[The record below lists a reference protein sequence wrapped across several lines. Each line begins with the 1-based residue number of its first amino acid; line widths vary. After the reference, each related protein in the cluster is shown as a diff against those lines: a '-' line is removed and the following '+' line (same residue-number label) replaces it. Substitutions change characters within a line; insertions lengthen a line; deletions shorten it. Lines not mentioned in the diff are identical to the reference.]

1 MSDVRRRIFYNPDED
16 TLYSHVRQNV
26 SPILDQNARLREQEQ
41 PKTDGMKHV
50 ASIPVAV
57 LELWLNEEVARG
69 ATHLTLGSKEMDQL
83 IRRKLRDPA
92 WFHLRVDKPPS
103 AYRR

>member
-1 MSDVRRRIFYNPDED
+1 MSDVKRRIWYDPDAD
-16 TLYSHVRQNV
+16 TLYSHVRQDV
-26 SPILDQNARLREQEQ
+26 EPILDQNARWREQEQ

-50 ASIPVAV
+50 ASIPMAV

-69 ATHLTLGSKEMDQL
+69 AVHLTLGSKEMDQL

-92 WFHLRVDKPPS
+92 WIHLRTDKPLP
-103 AYRR
+103 AHRR